1 MTSDTPKTT
10 KPESITATTSATEP
24 EQQSVHWSVGGFAVL
39 TIVSAVAVGL
49 YSRDIFIYITMAC
62 GIAIAVLVWRYLR
75 DPLVVLVVSTLVFG
89 AVLGW
94 GMNFYDNIVWYDDL
108 VHFAFSLIGV
118 MAIARLT
125 LSKFR
130 ADSTWILLLALWFGW
145 LGIGSLWELGEWI
158 SDQLQAS
165 NHSRGYV
172 DTMADMILNSAGA
185 AVGTWMYWVWF
196 RRENEGI
203 LLEVER

>member
-1 MTSDTPKTT
+1 MTFETSKPT
-10 KPESITATTSATEP
+10 KPESITATSTSTETD
-24 EQQSVHWSVGGFAVL
+24 QQSVHWSVGGFAVL
-39 TIVSAVAVGL
+39 TIVSAAAVGL
-49 YSRDIFIYITMAC
+49 YSRDIFIYITMGG
-62 GIAIAVLVWRYLR
+62 GIAISILVWRFLR
-75 DPLVVLVVSTLVFG
+75 DPLVVLVSTTLIFG

-94 GMNFYDNIVWYDDL
+94 GLNFYDKIVWYDDL

-118 MAIARLT
+118 MALARLT

-130 ADSTWILLLALWFGW
+130 ADSTWILLTALWLGW

-185 AVGTWMYWVWF
+185 AVGTWMYWAWF

-203 LLEVER
+203 PIGK